1 MSEEKKAGTEV
12 SKVEAEG
19 GRIIFADDVVAT
31 IAALAVSEVEGV
43 TAMSG
48 GMVDGLSEMLGKKNI
63 TKGIKVEVGAEE
75 AAVDVTVSIR
85 YGFKIRDV
93 CEKIQLAAKNAI
105 ETMTGL
111 KVVEVNVFVQS
122 VTFEQ
127 PEQTTTR
134 EAKRKEK
141 AKDKEKDKEKEAEE
155 VEAEVVQP
163 EPPRVK

>member
-31 IAALAVSEVEGV
+31 IAALAVSDVEGV
-43 TAMSG
+43 SAMAG
-48 GMVDGLSEMLGKKNI
+48 GMVEGITEMLGKKNL
-63 TKGIKVEVGAEE
+63 TKGVKVEVGSEE
-75 AAVDVTVSIR
+75 AAVDVSVSIR
-85 YGFKIRDV
+85 YGYKIREV

-111 KVVEVNVFVQS
+111 HVVEVNVFVQG
-122 VTFEQ
+122 VTFE
-127 PEQTTTR
+127 PSEQDATR
-134 EAKRKEK
+134 IARRKEK
-141 AKDKEKDKEKEAEE
+141 AKGKEVQEIQAEI
-155 VEAEVVQP
+155 VQP